1 MLSQTVVQMGFW
13 LTWMI
18 IPLLFE
24 GIPTIINVGRIL
36 FHSRKHNWKLPGFLP
51 QLSIIIPTYN
61 SAQTLYH
68 CLASIAKS
76 DYPTDK
82 ISVIVV
88 DNGSTDNTF
97 QAFAAAQRDLTALK
111 LSWMTTSRGK
121 AIAMNAAIY
130 QSHGEFIINLDS
142 DGWLDKH
149 ALSNLIRQFYAHP
162 DVNALTGT
170 ILTNHYAIA
179 KGKSR
184 HRRLLQLCEYAEY
197 CQAFLAGRN
206 IESANDQLFTMSGA
220 FSAFRRTTLMQTK
233 LYNPMIICED
243 TDITFQIR
251 YQLKGKAEL
260 CDNALFYT
268 EPISSFNR
276 LYAQRQRWQRGELEV
291 ISQYLKNR
299 VKLSS
304 FFHNF
309 QVRRLIVDHTVA
321 LLKTL
326 WLFATFILIGFGYSW
341 LSMLLSFGLL
351 YLLYLLINILNSFCV
366 YIYLRSFPQERR
378 FYMRH
383 LWLILIQPF
392 YNLVCSFIRCIG
404 IINSMTSST
413 TWHGTALTTE
423 MKQARQVI
431 ANDYQH
437 AKETKHYDD

>member
-1 MLSQTVVQMGFW
+1 MLSQTVIQMGFW

-36 FHSRKHNWKLPGFLP
+36 FRSRKHDWELPSFLP

-61 SAQTLYH
+61 SAKTLYH
-68 CLASIAKS
+68 CLASIQNS
-76 DYPTDK
+76 DYPTNK

-88 DNGSTDNTF
+88 DNGSTDSTF
-97 QAFAAAQRDLTALK
+97 QTFAAAQKDLRGLK

-121 AIAMNAAIY
+121 AVAMNAAIY
-130 QSHGEFIINLDS
+130 QSHGDFIINLDS

-162 DVNALTGT
+162 DVGALTGT
-170 ILTNHYAIA
+170 ILTNR
-179 KGKSR
+179 KSITKKESW

-206 IESANDQLFTMSGA
+206 IESVNDQLFTMSGA
-220 FSAFRRTTLMQTK
+220 FSAFRRVTLMQTT
-233 LYNPMIICED
+233 LYNPQIICED

-260 CDNALFYT
+260 CDTALFYT
-268 EPISSFNR
+268 EPISDFNH

-291 ISQYLKNR
+291 ISQYLADDISLR
-299 VKLSS
+299 G

-366 YIYLRSFPQERR
+366 YVYLRPFPQERR
-378 FYMRH
+378 FYIHR

-392 YNLVCSFIRCIG
+392 YNLICSFIRCIG
-404 IINSMTSST
+404 IINSTTSST
-413 TWHGTALTTE
+413 TWRGTSLTAE
-423 MKQARQVI
+423 MKHARQVV
-431 ANDYQH
+431 ANDYH
-437 AKETKHYDD
+437 HVKENKHYDD